1 MPDPV
6 WQPPSVPWA
15 TKKSVWVDDGDGGT
29 DEVSVHSPRLQRASK
44 ETGVPLSEVAVRKKA
59 SFKER
64 GLRKEVVATR
74 FQMFEQRRMEKLWL
88 LVRRRARLVQ
98 EEERAK
104 ELAKEK
110 AKDFQ
115 VEAPPAG
122 PSMMERAQQR
132 VDAQVASAAH
142 RAEQAAR
149 AQAQSEA
156 LVEKRAEAQAERDLR
171 SEQRAEEREREV
183 AKKRRAA
190 LREERKR
197 RQKKLE
203 EAALEAEQDALVLQE
218 FQEREVQLEAAMA
231 VRLEKYEARRK
242 RGLRAQARVQARVE
256 RRQVAAQVAKEKAM
270 VEADAKALAQA
281 EKVRIKNE
289 EAHERMVIEN
299 EKKAA
304 EQAVRLEESEQKIQK
319 AMEAQ
324 RVLMLETERKA
335 QERLALAKERQIAR
349 VEEKKQRR
357 LDLAARKRDR
367 QRVVAGAVI
376 RLKEE
381 AAVRA
386 VEKEWLQEELL
397 VERDAAREIKAERNR
412 MRLENKFDEVRRLN
426 RQKAHEAAAMEAL
439 IMEKDRRTSEH
450 IAMRQQVFDDTRQLV
465 LAAQFEQERTKLEE
479 SLSQWRP
486 RGGRAKSAEPAASE
500 GSGSESGSQH
510 GGGGAGIRQSK
521 SQTWASSRLTAG
533 APFIETASHRKRM
546 EAFAE
551 PNAVAGRRRE
561 AQLNAFLDFKP
572 KPKTLKSAS
581 PRHSPRCVATALL
594 PPPFAGSRLCFAGA
608 QHGRAQIDAVPARF
622 VLKIKCMCTFCHQ
635 SKGTLCIHAEAR
647 AEAVLMPAASHSGS
661 GSAAS

>member
-1 MPDPV
+1 MARVPDPV

-59 SFKER
+59 SFKEH
-64 GLRKEVVATR
+64 GLRREVVATR

-197 RQKKLE
+197 RQKKVE

-289 EAHERMVIEN
+289 EAHERLIIEN

-426 RQKAHEAAAMEAL
+426 RQKEHEAAAMEDL

-486 RGGRAKSAEPAASE
+486 TGGRAKSAEPASE

-510 GGGGAGIRQSK
+510 GGGGLGIGRSK

-572 KPKTLKSAS
+572 KPKTLKSES
-581 PRHSPRCVATALL
+581 PRHSPRCVATIPATPSVRWLT
-594 PPPFAGSRLCFAGA
+594 AICFTGA
-608 QHGRAQIDAVPARF
+608 QHGRAQIDAVPARV
-622 VLKIKCMCTFCHQ
+622 VLKSKCTFCHQ
-635 SKGTLCIHAEAR
+635 SKGTLCITSMHAPR
-647 AEAVLMPAASHSGS
+647 QS
-661 GSAAS
+661 